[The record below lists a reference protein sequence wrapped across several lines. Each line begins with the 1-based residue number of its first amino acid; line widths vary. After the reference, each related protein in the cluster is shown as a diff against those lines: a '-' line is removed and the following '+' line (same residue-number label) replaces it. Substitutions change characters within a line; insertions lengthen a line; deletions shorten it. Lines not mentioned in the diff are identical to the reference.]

1 MSLVKQFNNKYLI
14 LLGIKLC
21 QWVPK
26 KMALTVIE
34 SLSSV
39 ISGFK
44 KTDLIK
50 AVRSNQKVVSQDE
63 TLTSVDLDKRTR
75 AVLRHA
81 LTCYYDFFRNID
93 DLENMNAL
101 FPTADELNMKFDLA
115 TKETGALVIAPHLS
129 NFNLL
134 FHVITEKGFLAK
146 LLTLSTLYSGYGLI
160 NKIRSKVGAEIV
172 PVDEGSYFNETVE
185 HLKSGGM
192 AVTAV
197 DRPVP
202 TRKHKHQVTFFGKY
216 SALPVGYISLA
227 LAANVPII
235 IVSTLMTAEGLYE
248 FKFSEKIHLKK
259 YQNKLDDLMLNGK
272 IVLKKI
278 EEMITHAPE
287 QWLMYYPVWPDQ
299 VSGEL

>member
-26 KMALTVIE
+26 TMALAVIE

-39 ISGFK
+39 IAGFK

-50 AVRSNQKVVSQDE
+50 AVRSNQKVISQDE
-63 TLTSVDLDKRTR
+63 TLISADLDKRTR
-75 AVLRHA
+75 AVIKHA

-93 DLENMNAL
+93 DLENMGSL
-101 FPTADELNMKFDLA
+101 FPTADELNMKFDLP
-115 TKETGALVIAPHLS
+115 TKESGALVIAPHIS

-134 FHVITEKGFLAK
+134 YQVISEKGFRAK

-160 NKIRSKVGAEIV
+160 NKIRSQVGAEIV
-172 PVDEGSYFNETVE
+172 PVDEGSFFNETVE
-185 HLKSGGM
+185 HLKSGGI

-197 DRPVP
+197 DRPLP
-202 TRKHKHQVTFFGKY
+202 IRKHKHKVTFFGKP
-216 SALPVGYISLA
+216 SALPIGYVSLA
-227 LAANVPII
+227 LSANVPII
-235 IVSTLMTAEGLYE
+235 ILSTIMTADGLYE
-248 FKFSEKIHLKK
+248 YRLSEKIHLKK
-259 YQNKLDDLMLNGK
+259 YQNKLDNLMLNGE

-278 EEMITHAPE
+278 EELIKHTPE

-299 VSGEL
+299 VNGEL

>member
-21 QWVPK
+21 QCMPR
-26 KMALTVIE
+26 KMALAVIE
-34 SLSSV
+34 TLSSL
-39 ISGFK
+39 IAGFK

-63 TLTSVDLDKRTR
+63 TLTSAGLDKRTR
-75 AVLRHA
+75 AVIRHA
-81 LTCYYDFFRNID
+81 LICYYDFFRNID
-93 DLENMNAL
+93 DLEKMGLL

-115 TKETGALVIAPHLS
+115 AKETGVLVIAPHIS

-134 FHVITEKGFLAK
+134 FHVITEKGFRAK
-146 LLTLSTLYSGYGLI
+146 LLTLSTLYSGYGVI
-160 NKIRSKVGAEIV
+160 NKIRSQVGAEIM
-172 PVDEGSYFNETVE
+172 PVDGDSYFNETVE
-185 HLKSGGM
+185 HLKSGGF

-197 DRPVP
+197 DRPVS
-202 TRKHKHQVTFFGKY
+202 TRKSKHQVTFFGKP

-227 LAANVPII
+227 LAANVPIV
-235 IVSTLMTAEGLYE
+235 IVSTFMTEEGLYE
-248 FKFSEKIHLKK
+248 FRFSEKIHLKDH
-259 YQNKLDDLMLNGK
+259 QNKLDSMMLNGE

-278 EEMITHAPE
+278 EDLIKHAPE

-299 VSGEL
+299 VNGEL